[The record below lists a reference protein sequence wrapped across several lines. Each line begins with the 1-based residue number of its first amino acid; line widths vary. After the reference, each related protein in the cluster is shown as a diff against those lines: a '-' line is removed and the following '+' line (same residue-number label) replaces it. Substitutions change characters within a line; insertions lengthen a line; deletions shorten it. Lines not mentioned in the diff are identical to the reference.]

1 MMRELKSYI
10 CKIFYCKI
18 DGYNSH
24 FDRVVHCNVYVKNIK
39 YSKIGGVFMY
49 TNNYSNSV
57 STNSL
62 YKVYSWMVVGLGI
75 TAITSAL
82 LYASGIFMF
91 IIQIPMI
98 SLLLLVV
105 QISLTVSMGRQ
116 LSRNTPASTMKTM
129 FIIYSLTMGINMTS
143 LAYVY
148 SAGQIAAAFGISA
161 IYFACLAIIGK
172 TTKMNLSKVGNI
184 CLIGLIAMIFSQFFF
199 MLFRVSMD
207 VRLWSV
213 IGLLLFTGL
222 TAWDIQK
229 MKA

>member
-1 MMRELKSYI
+1 
-10 CKIFYCKI
+10 
-18 DGYNSH
+18 
-24 FDRVVHCNVYVKNIK
+24 
-39 YSKIGGVFMY
+39 MY

-62 YKVYSWMVVGLGI
+62 YKVYSWMMVGLGI

-98 SLLLLVV
+98 SLLLFIV
-105 QISLTVSMGRQ
+105 QISLTISMGRQ
-116 LSRNTPASTMKTM
+116 LSRNTPASSMKTM
-129 FIIYSLTMGINMTS
+129 FIVYSLTMGITMTS
-143 LAYVY
+143 LAYCY

-172 TTKMNLSKVGNI
+172 TTKMDLSKVGNI

-199 MLFRVSMD
+199 MNFRVSMD

-213 IGLLLFTGL
+213 IGLMLFTGL

-229 MKA
+229 MNYMLNGYEDEKISIYMALQLYLDFLNIFLYILRLLGRRDD

>member
-1 MMRELKSYI
+1 M
-10 CKIFYCKI
+10 
-18 DGYNSH
+18 
-24 FDRVVHCNVYVKNIK
+24 
-39 YSKIGGVFMY
+39 YS
-49 TNNYSNSV
+49 NNYSNSV

-62 YKVYSWMVVGLGI
+62 YKVYSWMMLGLGI

-98 SLLLLVV
+98 SLLLFIV
-105 QISLTVSMGRQ
+105 QISLTISMGRQ

-143 LAYVY
+143 LAYCY

-172 TTKMNLSKVGNI
+172 TTKMDLSKVGNI
-184 CLIGLIAMIFSQFFF
+184 CLIGLVAMIFSQLFF

-229 MKA
+229 MNYMLNGYEDEKISIYMALQLYLDFLNIFLYILQLVGRRDD

>member
-1 MMRELKSYI
+1 M
-10 CKIFYCKI
+10 
-18 DGYNSH
+18 
-24 FDRVVHCNVYVKNIK
+24 
-39 YSKIGGVFMY
+39 
-49 TNNYSNSV
+49 
-57 STNSL
+57 
-62 YKVYSWMVVGLGI
+62 VGLGI

-98 SLLLLVV
+98 SLLLFIV
-105 QISLTVSMGRQ
+105 QISLTISMGRQ
-116 LSRNTPASTMKTM
+116 LSRNTPASSMKTM

-143 LAYVY
+143 LAYCY

-161 IYFACLAIIGK
+161 IYFACLAVIGK
-172 TTKMNLSKVGNI
+172 TTKMDLSKVGNI

-199 MLFRVSMD
+199 MIFRVSMD

-229 MKA
+229 MNYMLNGYEDEKISIYMALQLYLDFLNIFLYILRLLGRRDD

>member
-1 MMRELKSYI
+1 
-10 CKIFYCKI
+10 
-18 DGYNSH
+18 
-24 FDRVVHCNVYVKNIK
+24 
-39 YSKIGGVFMY
+39 
-49 TNNYSNSV
+49 
-57 STNSL
+57 
-62 YKVYSWMVVGLGI
+62 
-75 TAITSAL
+75 
-82 LYASGIFMF
+82 
-91 IIQIPMI
+91 
-98 SLLLLVV
+98 
-105 QISLTVSMGRQ
+105 MGRQ
-116 LSRNTPASTMKTM
+116 LSRNTPASSMKTM

-143 LAYVY
+143 LAYCY

-172 TTKMNLSKVGNI
+172 TTKMDLSKVGNI

-229 MKA
+229 MNYMLNGYEDEKISIYMALQLYLDFLNIFLYILRLLGRRDD

>member
-1 MMRELKSYI
+1 M
-10 CKIFYCKI
+10 
-18 DGYNSH
+18 
-24 FDRVVHCNVYVKNIK
+24 
-39 YSKIGGVFMY
+39 YS
-49 TNNYSNSV
+49 NNYSNSV

-62 YKVYSWMVVGLGI
+62 YKVYSWMMVGLGI

-98 SLLLLVV
+98 SLLLFIV
-105 QISLTVSMGRQ
+105 QISLTISMGRQ

-143 LAYVY
+143 LAYCY

-172 TTKMNLSKVGNI
+172 TTKMDLSKVGNI
-184 CLIGLIAMIFSQFFF
+184 CLIGLVAMIFSQLFF

-229 MKA
+229 MNYMLNGYEDEKISIYMALQLYLDFLNIFLYILQLVGRRDD

>member
-1 MMRELKSYI
+1 M
-10 CKIFYCKI
+10 
-18 DGYNSH
+18 
-24 FDRVVHCNVYVKNIK
+24 
-39 YSKIGGVFMY
+39 YS
-49 TNNYSNSV
+49 NNYSNSV

-62 YKVYSWMVVGLGI
+62 YKVYSWMMVGLCI

-82 LYASGIFMF
+82 LYAAGIFMF

-98 SLLLLVV
+98 SLLLLIV
-105 QISLTVSMGRQ
+105 QISLTISMGRQ
-116 LSRNTPASTMKTM
+116 LSRNTPVSTMKTM

-143 LAYVY
+143 LAYCY

-172 TTKMNLSKVGNI
+172 TTKMDLSKVGNI
-184 CLIGLIAMIFSQFFF
+184 CLIGLVAMIFSQLFF

-229 MKA
+229 MNYMLNGYEDEKISIYMALQLYLDFLNIFLYILQLVGRRDD

>member
-1 MMRELKSYI
+1 
-10 CKIFYCKI
+10 
-18 DGYNSH
+18 
-24 FDRVVHCNVYVKNIK
+24 
-39 YSKIGGVFMY
+39 MY

-62 YKVYSWMVVGLGI
+62 YKVYSWMMVGLGI

-82 LYASGIFMF
+82 LYASGIFML

-98 SLLLLVV
+98 SLLLFIV
-105 QISLTVSMGRQ
+105 QISLTISMGRQ

-129 FIIYSLTMGINMTS
+129 FIVYSLTMGINMTS

-172 TTKMNLSKVGNI
+172 TTKMDLSKVGNI

-199 MLFRVSMD
+199 MLYKVYSWMMVGLGITAITSALLYASGIFMFIIQIPMIS
-207 VRLWSV
+207 
-213 IGLLLFTGL
+213 LLLLIVQISL
-222 TAWDIQK
+222 TISMGRQL
-229 MKA
+229 

>member
-1 MMRELKSYI
+1 
-10 CKIFYCKI
+10 
-18 DGYNSH
+18 
-24 FDRVVHCNVYVKNIK
+24 
-39 YSKIGGVFMY
+39 MY

-62 YKVYSWMVVGLGI
+62 YKVYSWMMVGLGI

-98 SLLLLVV
+98 SLLLFIV
-105 QISLTVSMGRQ
+105 QISLTISMGRQ
-116 LSRNTPASTMKTM
+116 LSRNTPASSMKTM

-143 LAYVY
+143 LAYCY

-172 TTKMNLSKVGNI
+172 TTKMDLSKVGNI

-199 MLFRVSMD
+199 MFFRVSMD

-229 MKA
+229 MNYMLNGYEDEKISIYMALQLYLDFLNIFLYILRLLGRRDD

>member
-1 MMRELKSYI
+1 
-10 CKIFYCKI
+10 
-18 DGYNSH
+18 
-24 FDRVVHCNVYVKNIK
+24 
-39 YSKIGGVFMY
+39 MY

-62 YKVYSWMVVGLGI
+62 YKVYSWMMVGLGI

-98 SLLLLVV
+98 SLLLFIV

-116 LSRNTPASTMKTM
+116 LSRNTPASSMKTM

-143 LAYVY
+143 LAYCY

-172 TTKMNLSKVGNI
+172 TTKMDLSKVGNI
-184 CLIGLIAMIFSQFFF
+184 CLIGLIAMIFSQLFF

-229 MKA
+229 MNYMLNGYEDEKISIYMALQLYLDFLNIFLYILRLLGRRDD

>member
-1 MMRELKSYI
+1 
-10 CKIFYCKI
+10 
-18 DGYNSH
+18 
-24 FDRVVHCNVYVKNIK
+24 
-39 YSKIGGVFMY
+39 MY

-62 YKVYSWMVVGLGI
+62 YKVYSWMMVGLGI

-98 SLLLLVV
+98 SLLLFIV
-105 QISLTVSMGRQ
+105 QISLTISMGRQ
-116 LSRNTPASTMKTM
+116 LSRNTPASSMKTM
-129 FIIYSLTMGINMTS
+129 FIVYSLTMGINMTS
-143 LAYVY
+143 LAYCY
-148 SAGQIAAAFGISA
+148 SAGKIAAAFGISA

-172 TTKMNLSKVGNI
+172 TTKMDLSKVGNI

-199 MLFRVSMD
+199 MFFRVSMD

-229 MKA
+229 MNYMLNGYEDEKISIYMALQLYLDFLNIFLYILRLLGRRDD

>member
-1 MMRELKSYI
+1 
-10 CKIFYCKI
+10 
-18 DGYNSH
+18 
-24 FDRVVHCNVYVKNIK
+24 
-39 YSKIGGVFMY
+39 MY
-49 TNNYSNSV
+49 TNNCSNSV

-62 YKVYSWMVVGLGI
+62 YKVYSWMMVGLGI

-98 SLLLLVV
+98 SLLLFIV
-105 QISLTVSMGRQ
+105 QISLTISMGRQ
-116 LSRNTPASTMKTM
+116 LSRNTPASSMKTM
-129 FIIYSLTMGINMTS
+129 FIIYSLTMGINMTF
-143 LAYVY
+143 LAYCY

-161 IYFACLAIIGK
+161 IYFACLAVIGK
-172 TTKMNLSKVGNI
+172 TTKMDLSKVGNI

-199 MLFRVSMD
+199 MIFRVSMD

-229 MKA
+229 MNYMLNGYEDEKISIYMALQLYLDFLNIFLYILRLLGRRDD